1 MHSRSHGQC
10 NQSRFE
16 TVVFVLPQGAPGI
29 HEPEA
34 ARWRRRD
41 AIEAVQSD
49 HLARS
54 QRSPSIGAPTGCRGC
69 RRAFPLQDPA
79 APNVETD
86 ALLLKQFTELQRLL
100 EDPVPSV
107 RVVAVDGASRIL
119 AEYWDLIP
127 VRFAKRMLTTMVDR
141 LARDASSTG
150 VRAAVV
156 EGLDH
161 LIANAP
167 NPTRL

>member
-16 TVVFVLPQGAPGI
+16 TAVFVLPQVLQAFTSQK
-29 HEPEA
+29 
-34 ARWRRRD
+34 RRD
-41 AIEAVQSD
+41 GVDEMLLRLYNPIIWRGLSAAHPSVRQQAAVLFVD
-49 HLARS
+49 
-54 QRSPSIGAPTGCRGC
+54 
-69 RRAFPLQDPA
+69 AFPLQDPA

-119 AEYWDLIP
+119 AEYWDLILYASP
-127 VRFAKRMLTTMVDR
+127 KGCSQRWLTDL
-141 LARDASSTG
+141 LAMHPQQES
-150 VRAAVV
+150 VQ
-156 EGLDH
+156 L
-161 LIANAP
+161 
-167 NPTRL
+167 